1 MLTFTRAISKK
12 YVTTISDSLKLEG
25 LWWNE
30 ESRNNKVSGSLHIKP
45 DGIFLHLNGSVS
57 GQSENPHELNEYK
70 FIYGKQYNG
79 CIFTLKNCVEVSKK
93 QPFSGRGYDIQVF
106 SIDEVYIGYYANS
119 DDELKFNQYRVS
131 YTYLGDW
138 LRNVGLDSPKKVEDG
153 YFVKYDPNCG
163 TTVTQ
168 IDLELPEIGC
178 RVEILS
184 RIVWSSNFN
193 KCEIETKSF
202 MNIFCT
208 EPMSYSEISSKILE
222 PMRGFL
228 SLATAQPN
236 SLTEVFATDETYD
249 IQIHVRSDYESVK
262 KASGSIEGNLVF
274 LAKQITHKAQASLE
288 SWFSL
293 ESEMPEV
300 CELFLSVH
308 YAQGSRTNRFL
319 NLIQAIEAY
328 SRKKL
333 GEYKQE
339 RESYRDFVKNIISV
353 VPEEH
358 REFVKQSLSY
368 SNKKSLREFLS
379 ELINLSY
386 PLSEG
391 LVLDKDKFIKYV
403 IDTRNYLTHRDSE
416 GKKYILSG
424 DSLGLMICS
433 LLWILRIQFLLEIGF
448 TIDECSVL
456 LQRCNEFLYISS
468 DPTISL
474 PWRVKKS

>member
-1 MLTFTRAISKK
+1 
-12 YVTTISDSLKLEG
+12 
-25 LWWNE
+25 
-30 ESRNNKVSGSLHIKP
+30 
-45 DGIFLHLNGSVS
+45 
-57 GQSENPHELNEYK
+57 
-70 FIYGKQYNG
+70 
-79 CIFTLKNCVEVSKK
+79 
-93 QPFSGRGYDIQVF
+93 
-106 SIDEVYIGYYANS
+106 
-119 DDELKFNQYRVS
+119 
-131 YTYLGDW
+131 
-138 LRNVGLDSPKKVEDG
+138 
-153 YFVKYDPNCG
+153 
-163 TTVTQ
+163 
-168 IDLELPEIGC
+168 
-178 RVEILS
+178 
-184 RIVWSSNFN
+184 
-193 KCEIETKSF
+193 
-202 MNIFCT
+202 
-208 EPMSYSEISSKILE
+208 
-222 PMRGFL
+222 
-228 SLATAQPN
+228 
-236 SLTEVFATDETYD
+236 
-249 IQIHVRSDYESVK
+249 
-262 KASGSIEGNLVF
+262 
-274 LAKQITHKAQASLE
+274 
-288 SWFSL
+288 
-293 ESEMPEV
+293 MPEV